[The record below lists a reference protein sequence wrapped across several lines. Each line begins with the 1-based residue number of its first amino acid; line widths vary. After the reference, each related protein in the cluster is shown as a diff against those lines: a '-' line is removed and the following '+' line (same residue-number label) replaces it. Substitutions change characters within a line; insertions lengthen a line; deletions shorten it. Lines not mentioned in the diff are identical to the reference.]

1 MQSVKFKQT
10 KTVKAFTGSTVL
22 APKTSTSFEW
32 QQLQNKY
39 RTKLKIFEIQRAM
52 VWFIDS
58 IPILIQRRLN
68 LNPTRTRSHNLLN
81 IS

>member
-1 MQSVKFKQT
+1 MQSINFKQT

-22 APKTSTSFEW
+22 ALQVLCGNSYKTNIAS
-32 QQLQNKY
+32 
-39 RTKLKIFEIQRAM
+39 KLKIVEIQRAM

-68 LNPTRTRSHNLLN
+68 LNPTRTRSHNLMN